1 MTRAERV
8 GVVVPAA
15 GDARRFGGSGSKAL
29 VQLDGRPLLCWA
41 LEAVEAN
48 DRVEHVVVAANAGN
62 LDAVAEL
69 LAAGGF
75 GKVAALVPGG
85 PTRRA
90 SVAAGLAALPPGP
103 ELVAVHDACRPLLR
117 PGVIDRL
124 AALLGELGA
133 DGVAPGAAVTD
144 TIRRVVGPD
153 TSGGIV
159 HRDGLRTLQTPQVF
173 SREALA
179 EAHRRAAAGQ
189 LDGAGALEAASDAV
203 LLERAGFAVAVVPG
217 EPGNLAI
224 ATTLDFEVAEVLAA
238 RDRAVR

>member
-15 GDARRFGGSGSKAL
+15 GDARRFGGSASKAL
-29 VQLDGRPLLCWA
+29 VRLEGRPLLCWA

-48 DRVEHVVVAANAGN
+48 DQVEHVVVAANAGS
-62 LDAVAEL
+62 LDAVEEL

-103 ELVAVHDACRPLLR
+103 GLVAVHDACRPLLR
-117 PGVIDRL
+117 PGAIDRL
-124 AALLGELGA
+124 AALLGELGV
-133 DGVAPGAAVTD
+133 DGIAPGAAVTD

-173 SREALA
+173 RREALV
-179 EAHRRAAAGQ
+179 EAHRRAAAGR
-189 LDGAGALEAASDAV
+189 LDGAAVLEGASDAV

-224 ATTLDFEVAEVLAA
+224 ATMLDFEVAEVLAA

>member
-48 DRVEHVVVAANAGN
+48 DRVEHVVVAANADS

-75 GKVAALVPGG
+75 GKVAALVSGG

-133 DGVAPGAAVTD
+133 DGIAPGAAVTD

-173 SREALA
+173 SREALV
-179 EAHRRAAAGQ
+179 EAHRRAAGQ

-224 ATTLDFEVAEVLAA
+224 ATMLDFEVAEVLAA